1 MMYDPGEKK
10 MVCDD
15 RWWWQIVN
23 FKALLVELCI
33 LVDAKAFLLNDAYV
47 TLLSAK
53 KQNNNK
59 KR

>member
-1 MMYDPGEKK
+1 MYDPGEKK

-33 LVDAKAFLLNDAYV
+33 LADAKAFLLNDAYV